1 MPNNKANV
9 STTKGVQGGYFFSA
23 AEGVTDVPT
32 AANYKT
38 WTPSEVWEVQG
49 YIPEDGFTESVSVDG
64 GETLRDINLDTVD
77 EVEGSYTETLEIGF
91 MEIAKNPLATQ
102 YGHQN
107 VTDASG
113 TITVDHNWG
122 KAGETRA
129 YALLLLLK
137 NGRKWVKF
145 IPSAKVTDR
154 GDFTGN
160 ATTAAQR
167 TVTLTY
173 ITDVNGSGCKD
184 FIESTET
191 AAPTNP

>member
-23 AEGVTDVPT
+23 PEGVEDVPT
-32 AANYKT
+32 AENYKT
-38 WTPSEVWEVQG
+38 WSPSSVWEVQG
-49 YIPEDGFTESVSVDG
+49 YIPEDGFTESLSAEG
-64 GETLRDINLDTVD
+64 GETLRDINLDVVD
-77 EVEGSYTETLEIGF
+77 EAEGSFTETLEIGM

-107 VTDASG
+107 VTDENG

-122 KAGETRA
+122 KSGETRA

-173 ITDVNGSGCKD
+173 ITDAAGSGCKD
-184 FIESTET
+184 FYESNETE
-191 AAPTNP
+191 AVNP